1 MILMFRYIIEK
12 VTNIT
17 LKKDCE
23 DSNIAGMF
31 QTILDACR
39 ETVYSEVLFDL
50 DLCKFSLN

>member
-1 MILMFRYIIEK
+1 MILMFRYIIKK
-12 VTNIT
+12 VTNVT

-39 ETVYSEVLFDL
+39 ETVYSEVLFGL